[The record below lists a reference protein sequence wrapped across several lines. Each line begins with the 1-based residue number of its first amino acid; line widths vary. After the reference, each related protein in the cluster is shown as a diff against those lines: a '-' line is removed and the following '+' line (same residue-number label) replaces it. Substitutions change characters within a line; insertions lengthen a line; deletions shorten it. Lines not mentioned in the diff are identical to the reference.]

1 MVKKKELRYMNKV
14 YRWIAGVLTVVVL
27 TACDEQGIPDIEDML
42 SESDSTEVT
51 VDDLKISDVMFSDDY
66 KVMEL
71 KAKLLKDIGAYSLD
85 DTANVRTVIQQH
97 VTIAGRNIE
106 DDNSPELVQV
116 KHMGRD
122 EVAKLGLKI
131 LARVDLTLPQQQIDA
146 QSIAVQEMRL
156 LLGQNLYVA
165 FMYGDNVTE
174 TYEASDYIIQ
184 NYFQHHD
191 PDYTYLYRSVLTK
204 IDEMMSDAEGGFF
217 KDARYKAMVVLSSGK
232 TYKDDS
238 PIDPKH
244 FELQRRLSDKT
255 PDLQGKLQVYYANYG
270 DSTAGTRKDDA
281 NILQYLC
288 KDLRGLYLNSF
299 NWQVIETDLV
309 QDFGIDIADYKIILS
324 IPDGKVFRGRRHEI
338 TVAFFDKDTHEKIV
352 SGSTFFFRGSLY
364 NPIIVNGNSVIEVI
378 LQGLL
383 VVAIILLL
391 VYLVMQLLVPYIMY
405 QLFKRKYVTTF
416 LGRQMSFNGEM
427 VSETCYYCKAPFE
440 EGDEI
445 VTKCKHTMHKQCW
458 DENEYHCPEH
468 GRHCKEGSHYYNS
481 VDLFDTRN
489 ALFYM
494 RWIIAAVLAALVA
507 WITFTI
513 RDHPLSSDMVRTIA
527 LSLNNLQSG
536 TAEAEVFL
544 AEYGSHLNDL
554 PSFGLTISFFVTLFL
569 SYLTVRRNKFGERL
583 LEMFIRAVIAG
594 VLGYICFL
602 LGCIISLVLKLDS
615 NMFIIDWIPWA
626 LMSCIIMFAVTID
639 TRIRIRK
646 LYLAAACII
655 GLLSMYIWAY
665 IYSDSLMD
673 YRVSLLL
680 SFIVYAVGIALCIA
694 RIAPK
699 SERYFLHVEGSIKE
713 MDIALYKWLV
723 RSPSSVITLGKSV
736 DCSIQLSWD
745 YNGNVA
751 PVQAEIRRY
760 RGSLRLKALEN
771 GVFIHDKPLPIGKEE
786 WLYHGK
792 RFTIGQTIFTYIEK
806 DV

>member
-1 MVKKKELRYMNKV
+1 MNKV
-14 YRWIAGVLTVVVL
+14 YKWIAGTLAAVALM
-27 TACDEQGIPDIEDML
+27 ACDEQGIPNIEEML
-42 SESDSTEVT
+42 THGDSTEVS
-51 VDDLKISDVMFSDDY
+51 VDDLKISEVKFSDDY
-66 KVMEL
+66 KIMEL
-71 KAKLLKDIGAYSLD
+71 KAKLLKDIGAYNLA
-85 DTANVRTVIQQH
+85 DTATVLAAIQQH
-97 VTIAGRNIE
+97 VTIAGGSVE
-106 DDNSPELVQV
+106 DDNIPKLTQV
-116 KHMGRD
+116 KHMGKD

-131 LARVDLTLPQQQIDA
+131 LTLVDLTLSQQQIDA
-146 QSIAVQEMRL
+146 QCVAVQEMRL

-165 FMYGDNVTE
+165 FMYGDNVSE

-184 NYFQHHD
+184 SYFKHHD
-191 PDYTYLYRSVLTK
+191 PNYTYLYRSVLTK
-204 IDEMMSDAEGGFF
+204 IDEMTADAGSTFF
-217 KDARYKAMVVLSSGK
+217 NDARYKAMVVFSNGK

-244 FELQRRLSDKT
+244 FELQRRLSERAQ
-255 PDLQGKLQVYYANYG
+255 DLQGKLQVYYANFN
-270 DSTAGTRKDDA
+270 DSTSLSQKNDA

-299 NWQVIETDLV
+299 DWSAIESDLMS
-309 QDFGIDIADYKIILS
+309 DFNIDIADYKLFLE
-324 IPDGKVFRGRRHEI
+324 IPDRKVFRGRRHDL
-338 TVAFFDKDTHEKIV
+338 TVAFFDKETNKKIV
-352 SGSTFFFRGSLY
+352 SGSTFFYRGSLY
-364 NPIIVNGNSVIEVI
+364 NPIIVNGNSVLEVI
-378 LQGLL
+378 LQGIL
-383 VVAIILLL
+383 VTAIILLL
-391 VYLVMQLLVPYIMY
+391 VYLIMQLLVPYIMY

-481 VDLFDTRN
+481 DDLFDTRN

-494 RWIIAAVLAALVA
+494 KWIIAAVLAALVA
-507 WITFTI
+507 WIVFTI
-513 RDHPLSSDMVRTIA
+513 HDHPLSSEIVRSIA
-527 LSLNNLQSG
+527 LSLNSLKSG
-536 TAEAEVFL
+536 TSEAEAFFNK
-544 AEYGSHLNDL
+544 YGSHLNDL
-554 PSFGLTISFFVTLFL
+554 PSFGLTVSFFVTLFL
-569 SYLTVRRNKFGERL
+569 SFLTVRRCKYGERL
-583 LEMFIRAVIAG
+583 LEIFIRAAVAG
-594 VLGYICFL
+594 ILGYLCFL

-646 LYLAAACII
+646 LFLAAACII

-665 IYSDSLMD
+665 LYTDSLMD

-723 RSPSSVITLGKSV
+723 RSPSSVVTLGKSV

-745 YNGNVA
+745 YNGQVA

-760 RGSLRLKALEN
+760 RGSLRLKALED
-771 GVFIHDKPLPIGKEE
+771 GVFIQGKPLPIGKEE